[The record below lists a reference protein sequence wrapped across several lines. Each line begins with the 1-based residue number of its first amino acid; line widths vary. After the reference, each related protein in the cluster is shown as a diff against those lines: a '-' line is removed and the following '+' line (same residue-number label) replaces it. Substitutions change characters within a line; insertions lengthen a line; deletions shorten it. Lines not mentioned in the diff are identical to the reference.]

1 MLALAKVAALTIFTI
16 VVGGRTIPWL
26 LTRVSRTQSRELF
39 TLAVLVTALGI
50 AVAAAEVFGVSMALG
65 AFLAGLVVGRSE
77 FSVRAAAD
85 ALPMRD
91 AFAVLFFVSVGML
104 LNPGAMLATPALF
117 LATLAVILVGKP
129 LAAFA
134 IVRLLR
140 YPMST
145 ALAVAVALA
154 QIGEFSFI
162 VATLGNQLGIL
173 SVEATNTIVGASI
186 VSIILNP
193 VLYRALESW
202 GGRATARTTAVE
214 HEPLAPMA
222 APLSADHRAVI
233 VGYGPIGR
241 AVARLLRDNE
251 IAPTVVEMNIDTMRE
266 LRAEGIDAVHGDATR
281 PEVLA
286 AARVG
291 QAGSF
296 IVSAAGLA
304 DAGGIVPD
312 HAAAEPTRPD
322 PGARHPP
329 A

>member
-1 MLALAKVAALTIFTI
+1 M
-16 VVGGRTIPWL
+16 
-26 LTRVSRTQSRELF
+26 
-39 TLAVLVTALGI
+39 
-50 AVAAAEVFGVSMALG
+50 
-65 AFLAGLVVGRSE
+65 
-77 FSVRAAAD
+77 
-85 ALPMRD
+85 
-91 AFAVLFFVSVGML
+91 
-104 LNPGAMLATPALF
+104 
-117 LATLAVILVGKP
+117 
-129 LAAFA
+129 
-134 IVRLLR
+134 RLLR

-145 ALAVAVALA
+145 ALTVAVALA

-202 GGRATARTTAVE
+202 SGRATARTTAVE
-214 HEPLAPMA
+214 HELLEPMA

-241 AVARLLRDNE
+241 AVTRLLRDNE

-281 PEVLA
+281 PDVLA

-296 IVSAAGLA
+296 IVSAAGVADAAESFRITRLQNPRVQILARATHLREVAALRAAGADFVVSGEGEVALAFTTSILQRLGATPDQIDRERDRVRSELA
-304 DAGGIVPD
+304 DRG
-312 HAAAEPTRPD
+312 
-322 PGARHPP
+322 
-329 A
+329 